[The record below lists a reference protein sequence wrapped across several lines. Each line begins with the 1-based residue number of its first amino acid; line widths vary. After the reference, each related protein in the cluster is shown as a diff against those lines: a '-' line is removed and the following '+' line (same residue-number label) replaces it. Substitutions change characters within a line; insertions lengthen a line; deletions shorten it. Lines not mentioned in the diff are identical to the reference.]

1 MLTKVTSRQKLRW
14 CENAGST
21 HTHTP
26 ALQGLFQ
33 LWGSS
38 RWKLHPYHSGCKKW
52 RTEPDCYPNLS
63 LPAALLDSTQKG
75 VFLVWLGSVNRRRV
89 RPSWELSG
97 CLNFFDRISPPQ
109 GAELAEPPTT
119 PTPSHCFPPFS
130 FIYPPFLP
138 CEQESACHWALT
150 PPGSLLIGES
160 PRRAEARPWRPPAPV
175 WIPKVRI
182 VFERKDKI
190 CFNGILRMKH

>member
-1 MLTKVTSRQKLRW
+1 MQVPR
-14 CENAGST
+14 T
-21 HTHTP
+21 HT
-26 ALQGLFQ
+26 LL
-33 LWGSS
+33 LS
-38 RWKLHPYHSGCKKW
+38 RACFSFGAAAGENFTRITAAAKSGGQSQIVTQIFPYQQ
-52 RTEPDCYPNLS
+52 LS
-63 LPAALLDSTQKG
+63 LTALRG